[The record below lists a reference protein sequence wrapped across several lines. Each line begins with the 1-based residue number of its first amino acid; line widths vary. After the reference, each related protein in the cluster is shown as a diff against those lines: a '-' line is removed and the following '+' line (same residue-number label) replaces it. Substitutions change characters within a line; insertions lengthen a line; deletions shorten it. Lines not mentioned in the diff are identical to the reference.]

1 MELYK
6 DIEYKRISNNK
17 PYRVESNKIIMSK
30 DICEKYGFHT
40 NRYESLYVKD
50 KFISAS
56 LIISYHIVN
65 SINNIG
71 DAIADRKEEYNKEY
85 NKKYGK
91 SKSARDTKKTMLD
104 GLQSIID
111 FNENNFFRLVERLN
125 LVKELYEDIMNKD
138 YITGKYSLD
147 SIKKQADYFKNIIK
161 VPREVVDDFITYS
174 KSKIHKTKDTSGI
187 NFDKENSIVL
197 DVVNSKSI

>member
-6 DIEYKRISNNK
+6 DIDYVHINNNR
-17 PYRVESNKIIMSK
+17 PYRVESGKIIMIK
-30 DICEKYGFHT
+30 DVCEKYGFHT
-40 NRYESLYVKD
+40 NRYESLYIKD
-50 KFISAS
+50 KFIAGK
-56 LIISYHIVN
+56 LIISYHIINSLN
-65 SINNIG
+65 SIG
-71 DAIADRKEEYNKEY
+71 EAVSKRKEEYNKEY

-91 SKSARDTKKTMLD
+91 SKNARDTKKTMLD
-104 GLQSIID
+104 GLQSIIE
-111 FNENNFFRLVERLN
+111 FNESNYFRMVERLN
-125 LVKELYEDIMNKD
+125 LVNDLYNNIMSKD